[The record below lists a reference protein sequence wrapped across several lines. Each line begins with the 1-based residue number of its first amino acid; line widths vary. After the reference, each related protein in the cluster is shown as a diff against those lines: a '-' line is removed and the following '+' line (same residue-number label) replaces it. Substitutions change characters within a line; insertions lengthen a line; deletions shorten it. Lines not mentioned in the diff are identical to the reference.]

1 MTRFPA
7 APAVP
12 VDPAR
17 DTPPPGLLTA
27 VLNAGVWLASRT
39 PLRLASALAWVIAWV
54 WWTVLPIR
62 KRVAV
67 ANFRASFPDL
77 QPRPALL
84 RMMHNLV
91 LSYFEFVQFEH
102 VAVTVEGAEGL
113 FGVVI
118 VAGHGGAWDA
128 TILGTAEVTPMTIF
142 FRTPANRWVQALLA
156 RLRDEHG
163 VQRLETGA
171 TMADGYAALA
181 AGRNVYFV
189 QDQRH
194 NKGPAIPLLGRPA
207 RTSLGAAAA
216 SIKTGRPLYGAWQS
230 REGIGRHTI
239 RFERL
244 DFEGDAAAR
253 TEAINRW
260 YGEQIRMRPH
270 GWLWL
275 HDRWK

>member
-1 MTRFPA
+1 MTRF
-7 APAVP
+7 PAVP

-27 VLNAGVWLASRT
+27 VLDGLVWVASKT
-39 PLRLASALAWVIAWV
+39 PLRLASLLAWGVAWI
-54 WWTVLPIR
+54 WWFLLPIR

-67 ANFRASFPDL
+67 ANVRASFPEL
-77 QPRPALL
+77 KPRQILV

-91 LSYFEFVQFEH
+91 LSYFEFVQFEN

-113 FGVVI
+113 TGVVV

-142 FRTPANRWVQALLA
+142 FRTPSNRWVQALLA

-171 TMADGYAALA
+171 TMADGYAALE

-194 NKGPAIPLLGRPA
+194 NKGPAISLLGRPA

-230 REGIGRHTI
+230 REGIGKHTI

-244 DFEGDAAAR
+244 DLEGDVIAR

-260 YGEQIRMRPH
+260 YDKQLRLRPH